1 MIKKFIEKSNKI
13 HNSKYSYDK
22 VTYINSLTKVV
33 ITCPEHGDFE
43 QVPSSHTRGR
53 GCPICAGNSK
63 LDTKDFI
70 SKAANIHNNK
80 YDYSSTTYINS
91 STMITIICLEHGE
104 FKQLPHNHLNT
115 KGCPKCGRLEA
126 ASKYTLYS
134 EEEIFA
140 AAKTCATR
148 GEFQNKFPKLYM
160 ASVSRDIY
168 EKACLH
174 MEDAYNKLK
183 TNEQFQLEVYSLV
196 EDEYSLVETYINRIT
211 KIKFKHNI
219 CGHIY
224 KTTPKDFLQGR
235 ICPNCVTSGFNP
247 NKPAILYYLKVYVG
261 DIEAYKIGITNLTVS
276 ERYSLTEL
284 SCITVIFEINYEFG
298 KTAYLIEQ
306 KILKEFADLKYKG
319 LNLLKTGNTELF
331 IKDITKHENFNN
343 IVQVK

>member
-91 STMITIICLEHGE
+91 STMITIICPEHGE

-183 TNEQFQLEVYSLV
+183 TTEQFKLEVYTLV
-196 EDEYSLVETYINRIT
+196 QNEYSVLDNYINRHA
-211 KIKFKHNI
+211 KIKFQHNI
-219 CGHIY
+219 CGNVY
-224 KTTPKDFLQGR
+224 TATPGTFLRGSR
-235 ICPNCVTSGFNP
+235 CPKCIISGFNP
-247 NKPAILYYLKVYVG
+247 SKEAILYFLKVQVN
-261 DIEAYKIGITNLTVS
+261 DTVAYKIGITNLSVS
-276 ERYSLTEL
+276 ERYSLTER
-284 SCITVIFEINYEFG
+284 SCITILAEYKYAIG
-298 KTAYLIEQ
+298 AHAYDKEQ
-306 KILKEFADLKYKG
+306 EILKEFSEFRYLGPKL
-319 LNLLKTGNTELF
+319 LNSGNTELF